1 MDIHIAADM
10 LAQLGKQ
17 TRLRVVR
24 FLVRAG
30 HEGLPVGRIQEELD
44 IPASTLTHH
53 LNHLKAAGL
62 LRQTRKKTSLWC
74 RVDFQ
79 RLNEVSSFL
88 MEECCSE
95 ILEEHR
101 EEPVHRVQSISAA

>member
-1 MDIHIAADM
+1 MDIHKAADL
-10 LAQLGKQ
+10 LAQLGNP

-30 HEGLPVGRIQEELD
+30 YGGLPVGRIQEEME
-44 IPASTLTHH
+44 IPVWTLTYH
-53 LNHLKAAGL
+53 LNHLKVAGL

-101 EEPVHRVQSISAA
+101 EEPVHFGSNSL

>member
-1 MDIHIAADM
+1 MNIHTAADM
-10 LAQLGKQ
+10 LAQLGNP

-30 HEGLPVGRIQEELD
+30 HGGLPVGRIQEELD

-62 LRQTRKKTSLWC
+62 LRQTRKKTNLWC
-74 RVDFQ
+74 MVDIQ

>member
-1 MDIHIAADM
+1 MDIHKAADL
-10 LAQLGKQ
+10 LAQLGNP

-30 HEGLPVGRIQEELD
+30 HGGLPVGRIQEKLD
-44 IPASTLTHH
+44 IPASTLRHH
-53 LNHLKAAGL
+53 PDHLKAVGL
-62 LRQTRKKTSLWC
+62 LRQMGKKSSLWC
-74 RVDFQ
+74 RMDFQ
-79 RLNEVSSFL
+79 RLNEISSFL

-101 EEPVHRVQSISAA
+101 EEPVHRV

>member
-1 MDIHIAADM
+1 M
-10 LAQLGKQ
+10 
-17 TRLRVVR
+17 
-24 FLVRAG
+24 
-30 HEGLPVGRIQEELD
+30 GRIQEELD
-44 IPASTLTHH
+44 IPVSTLTHH

-95 ILEEHR
+95 ILEEYR
-101 EEPVHRVQSISAA
+101 EEQGFRVKSISAA

>member
-1 MDIHIAADM
+1 MDIHTATDM
-10 LAQLGKQ
+10 LAQLGNP

-30 HEGLPVGRIQEELD
+30 HGGLPVGRIQEELD

-74 RVDFQ
+74 RVNFQ
-79 RLNEVSSFL
+79 RLNEVASFL

-95 ILEEHR
+95 ILEGHR
-101 EEPVHRVQSISAA
+101 EEPIHRVKSISAV